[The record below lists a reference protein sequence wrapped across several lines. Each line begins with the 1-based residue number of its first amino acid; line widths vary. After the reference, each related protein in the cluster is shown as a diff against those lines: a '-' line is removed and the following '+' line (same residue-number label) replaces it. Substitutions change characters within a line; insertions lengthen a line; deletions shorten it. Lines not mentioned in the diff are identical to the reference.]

1 MNPIIICEVT
11 LDDLEEL
18 QKVSKQTFF
27 ETFSSDNSKED
38 MEKYLNINFSKEKL
52 SQKIKNQ
59 YSTFFM
65 AKIDNKAIGYLK
77 INTKSAQTELI
88 NQNSLEIERIYV
100 LKEFLG
106 KKVGQI
112 LYNQAIEIAQKVNAE
127 LIWLGVWEHNLRAI
141 RFYQKNGFKAFDK
154 HIFKLGED
162 EQTDILMKLTL

>member
-1 MNPIIICEVT
+1 MKPIILCEVV

-18 QKVSKQTFF
+18 QKVCKQTFF

-52 SQKIKNQ
+52 NQEIKNQ
-59 YSTFFM
+59 YSTFFI
-65 AKIDNKAIGYLK
+65 AKNDNKAIGYLK

-88 NQNSLEIERIYV
+88 NQNALEIERIYV

-106 KKVGQI
+106 KNVGQM
-112 LYNQAIEIAQKVNAE
+112 LYKQAIEIAQKQNVE
-127 LIWLGVWEHNLRAI
+127 FVWLGVWEHNLRAI
-141 RFYQKNGFKAFDK
+141 RFYQKNGFEAFDK

-162 EQTDILMKLTL
+162 EQTDILMKLIL